1 MIKVRECVGNNVVSV
16 GRGTPLRDIIRVFKE
31 QKVQVI
37 PVVEESG
44 RLAGKI
50 SLDEITSVFQPQSA
64 EINQLLETMPFI
76 DTQPEAELDIEYIT
90 PEMGILVVADE
101 IMSSHYLTVSPDD
114 SIMKAYSIMRKND
127 TKILMVVDKEGR
139 ISGVIGLFDIIYA
152 LFQKKGIIK

>member
-1 MIKVRECVGNNVVSV
+1 MVSV